1 MKKII
6 VNANIVTIINYNNEK
21 CKLYNKT
28 TIQKRKEKSMIKK
41 NWKTIL
47 IIMIVIIISACA
59 VVYADYVLNATEVK
73 YTKADNSEI
82 SVKSALDDLYTKA
95 PKYKTGDIVKLK
107 NDTSGDKFY
116 VLYENKDTMEIFA
129 YTNIDRDTCNKQVK
143 LAYGSTSCAFSSTQ
157 YWGSTAG
164 LNLNNVT
171 GYAAGDAMD
180 KVNIYA
186 NAKGAISGRLLTKS
200 EVENLT
206 GVTGTNRWNTI
217 ANTKIRN
224 MIDGVGNTA
233 NTGSTTTTN
242 GHFEYYWLA
251 SGIENNVRGVWF
263 VHGGGSVS
271 DSGDFIGNNIY
282 GVRPVLNVYKSGVES
297 AS

>member
-1 MKKII
+1 
-6 VNANIVTIINYNNEK
+6 
-21 CKLYNKT
+21 
-28 TIQKRKEKSMIKK
+28 MIKK
-41 NWKTIL
+41 KWKTIL
-47 IIMIVIIISACA
+47 IIMIIIIISACA

-116 VLYENKDTMEIFA
+116 VLYESKDTMEIFA
-129 YTNIDRDTCNKQVK
+129 YTNIDRDTCDKQVK
-143 LAYGSTSCAFSSTQ
+143 KAYGETACAFSSSQ

-171 GYAAGDAMD
+171 GYIAGDVMD

-186 NAKGAISGRLLTKS
+186 QSKRILGAISGRLLTKG
-200 EVENLT
+200 EIVNLT
-206 GVTGTNRWNTI
+206 GNNSWSSI
-217 ANTKIRN
+217 ENTKIKD
-224 MIDGVGNTA
+224 MLDGVGNTE
-233 NTGSTTTTN
+233 NSYN
-242 GHFEYYWLA
+242 NKHYENYWLG
-251 SGIENNVRGVWF
+251 SGFESYTNHIWDVQGKNSDV
-263 VHGGGSVS
+263 GGNLLNYSNL
-271 DSGDFIGNNIY
+271 F

>member
-1 MKKII
+1 
-6 VNANIVTIINYNNEK
+6 
-21 CKLYNKT
+21 
-28 TIQKRKEKSMIKK
+28 MIKK

-95 PKYKTGDIVKLK
+95 PKYSTGDLVKLK

-116 VLYENKDTMEIFA
+116 VLHETKDTMEIFA
-129 YTNIDRDTCNKQVK
+129 YTNIDRDTCDKQVK
-143 LAYGSTSCAFSSTQ
+143 KTYGETACAFSSSH
-157 YWGSTAG
+157 YWGNTTE

-171 GYAAGDAMD
+171 GYVAGDVMD

-186 NAKGAISGRLLTKS
+186 QAKRTLGAISGRLLTKS
-200 EVENLT
+200 ELENLT
-206 GVTGTNRWNTI
+206 GVTVTSGWKTI
-217 ANTKIRN
+217 SNTKIRD

-233 NTGSTTTTN
+233 NTGSSTTSN
-242 GHFEYYWLA
+242 GCYEEYWLG
-251 SGIENNVRGVWF
+251 SGSDGYVTSVFF
-263 VHGGGSVS
+263 VDGERSSVVPGGHTINYSR
-271 DSGDFIGNNIY
+271 
-282 GVRPVLNVYKSGVES
+282 GVRPVLNVYKSQVES